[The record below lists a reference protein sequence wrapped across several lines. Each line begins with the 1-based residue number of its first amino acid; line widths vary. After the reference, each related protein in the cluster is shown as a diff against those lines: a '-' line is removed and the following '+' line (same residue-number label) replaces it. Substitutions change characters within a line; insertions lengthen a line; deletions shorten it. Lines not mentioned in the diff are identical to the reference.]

1 MIWAMLPLVFSL
13 SGQIPSAP
21 QPDPDAESL
30 ARIRR
35 ALSQPNPLQTP
46 TIEPTFR
53 VEVKE
58 RPRDLVV
65 EKPNPLENPV
75 PPGGRRAFD
84 QRQQLGNPW
93 AGQPLFQINMLPF
106 AGRVLKSVKDARRAQ
121 NQREAHEEVLRDLSE
136 FCATKKTCEG
146 ER

>member
-1 MIWAMLPLVFSL
+1 MIWAMLPLLLSL
-13 SGQIPSAP
+13 SGQVPSTPPPEA
-21 QPDPDAESL
+21 DSESL

-35 ALSQPNPLQTP
+35 ALSQPNPLQVP

-65 EKPNPLENPV
+65 EKPNPLENPT

-93 AGQPLFQINMLPF
+93 TGQPLFQINMLPL
-106 AGRVLKSVKDARRAQ
+106 AGRILKSVKDARRAHDE
-121 NQREAHEEVLRDLSE
+121 REAHEEVLRDLSA
-136 FCATKKTCEG
+136 FCAAKNTCEG
-146 ER
+146 AR